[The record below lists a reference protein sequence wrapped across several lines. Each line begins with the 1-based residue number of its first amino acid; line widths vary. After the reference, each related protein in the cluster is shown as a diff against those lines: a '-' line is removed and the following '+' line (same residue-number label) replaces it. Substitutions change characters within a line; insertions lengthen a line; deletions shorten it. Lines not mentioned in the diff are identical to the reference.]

1 MFAHHLF
8 PVNRKNKNLIFEMT
22 SLSRFEA
29 PSRYVH
35 DIQAINGN
43 DIPNTAKQHEVL
55 TFLNLNV
62 YAPTVYNEKIIMPV
76 AKEAFRY
83 YYFSLEETFEEEG
96 LRSEE
101 HTSELQSRDSISYA
115 VFCLKKK
122 NFHYYLRRTSFSF
135 LSSSFSSL
143 LFSFFFFFFFFMIR
157 RPPISTLILTLFP
170 YTTLFRSIP
179 IFL

>member
-1 MFAHHLF
+1 MQEEVEHKTVALAISAGKLTG
-8 PVNRKNKNLIFEMT
+8 RELKKAMT
-22 SLSRFEA
+22 
-29 PSRYVH
+29 
-35 DIQAINGN
+35 
-43 DIPNTAKQHEVL
+43 K
-55 TFLNLNV
+55 FLAYL
-62 YAPTVYNEKIIMPV
+62 KD
-76 AKEAFRY
+76 
-83 YYFSLEETFEEEG
+83 
-96 LRSEE
+96 RSEE

-170 YTTLFRSIP
+170 YTTLFRSKGG
-179 IFL
+179 IFHAGRSGTQNRCSCHQCRQTYWQRTEKGNDKVSRISKRQIGRAHV

>member
-1 MFAHHLF
+1 MAREQ
-8 PVNRKNKNLIFEMT
+8 PT
-22 SLSRFEA
+22 S
-29 PSRYVH
+29 
-35 DIQAINGN
+35 
-43 DIPNTAKQHEVL
+43 
-55 TFLNLNV
+55 
-62 YAPTVYNEKIIMPV
+62 
-76 AKEAFRY
+76 
-83 YYFSLEETFEEEG
+83 G

-170 YTTLFRSIP
+170 YTTLFRSEKNVPLGYIQMRKSKDLVDWEFIGWAFPEIP
-179 IFL
+179 TEAAQWVRSQSDGEGATNIWAQIGRAHV